1 MRRSR
6 TFLLLLAFGMIA
18 LSFSARAVRAQD
30 AGLKTVTVS
39 GSGMDQQEAIHDAKR
54 KAIEEAAGTYIYS
67 QSKTED
73 FVLVKDTV
81 LARSAGFVQ
90 SFEVLSSQTSFD
102 GIVTIRAK
110 AVVSVQGIKDLWGT
124 VTMLLK
130 DRGRPKI
137 MVFIQERIAGQ
148 VQPSSTVQTRIEQ
161 QLLKSGFQLVDRNQ
175 IKAIDEKDLAVA
187 ISESDPAKA
196 QAIAQRFGAQLFI
209 TGLANAASGGVKNLY
224 GTEMYTYEAEAN
236 IRCYRSD
243 TGQLLSSTPGTATRG
258 VQRVWRSAAKQALD
272 LQAQQITPKVVDDI
286 LRFWQDA
293 LEGRG
298 EVQLKISNIGFKE
311 YLDLKK
317 ALNTLRGV
325 KDVRNANYSN
335 KIAELSIETDLTAEA
350 LAEKIV
356 TEIDSKIEIEGLTQ
370 NVIKGKYGS

>member
-6 TFLLLLAFGMIA
+6 TCLLLLAFGMIA

-175 IKAIDEKDLAVA
+175 IKAIDEKDLAAA

-298 EVQLKISNIGFKE
+298 EVQLKISSIGFKE